1 MTHIRTPRPGLRV
14 ARVGAARAQRTGVRL
29 LGVVVVGLVSTVRL
43 AGPAEA
49 RVVEKVAAVVGTDI
63 ILASEVEEKA
73 GPLMA
78 DVSRIPEAEKRA
90 ARASALRREVLDHLI
105 DDELISAQ
113 AAELRLTVTPEQVD
127 ASIAEIKRQN
137 NIDDEQL
144 KQALRGQGMT
154 MAGYRSDLKKQ
165 LLRFRVLNIAV
176 GSKINVS
183 DEDVRAYYERHY
195 KAGSANVQ
203 VRASHIFLSIPEGAD
218 AGAIADKEALGRKLV
233 ERAATEDFAKL
244 AKEYSD
250 DAATRGE
257 GGDLGFF
264 GKDMLPKPIEDLVF
278 AMKLGEVRGPV
289 RAERGFHVIKL
300 LDRKVAEAKPL
311 AEVDEEIRMQLRQKE
326 MEKQTKGYLA
336 DLRKRT
342 LVDIRY

>member
-1 MTHIRTPRPGLRV
+1 MTMLLPGSGLRNLGASRNWLRTV
-14 ARVGAARAQRTGVRL
+14 AAVCGLGLLLGGAAAW
-29 LGVVVVGLVSTVRL
+29 
-43 AGPAEA
+43 A
-49 RVVEKVAAVVGTDI
+49 RVVEKVAAVVGPNI

-73 GPLMA
+73 GPMMA
-78 DVSRIPEAEKRA
+78 DVSRITDSEKRS

-105 DDELISAQ
+105 DDELIAEQ
-113 AAELRLTVTPEQVD
+113 AVELRLSITPEQVD

-195 KAGSANVQ
+195 KAGGANVQ

-218 AGAIADKEALGRKLV
+218 AGAVADKEALGRKLV

-300 LDRKVAEAKPL
+300 VDRKVAEAKPL

>member
-1 MTHIRTPRPGLRV
+1 MTWAPGLQTLGRAKARMV
-14 ARVGAARAQRTGVRL
+14 AVCSLGLL
-29 LGVVVVGLVSTVRL
+29 LGGASAR
-43 AGPAEA
+43 A
-49 RVVEKVAAVVGTDI
+49 RVVEKVAAVVGPSI

-73 GPLMA
+73 GPMMTE
-78 DVSRIPEAEKRA
+78 VSRIPDTEKRA
-90 ARASALRREVLDHLI
+90 ARASAVRREVLDHLI
-105 DDELISAQ
+105 DDELISEQ
-113 AAELRLTVTPEQVD
+113 ATELRLSITPDQVD

-154 MAGYRSDLKKQ
+154 MAGYRSDLRKQ

-183 DEDVRAYYERHY
+183 DDDVRAYYERHY
-195 KAGSANVQ
+195 KSGSANVQ
-203 VRASHIFLSIPEGAD
+203 VRASHIFLAIPEGAD
-218 AGAIADKEALGRKLV
+218 AGVIAEKEALGRKLV
-233 ERAATEDFAKL
+233 ERAATEDFAAL
-244 AKEYSD
+244 AKEFSD

-257 GGDLGFF
+257 GGDLGLF
-264 GKDMLPKPIEDLVF
+264 GKDMLPKAIEDLVF
-278 AMKLGEVRGPV
+278 AMKVGEVRGPV

-300 LDRKVAEAKPL
+300 IDRKVAEPKPL
-311 AEVDEEIRMQLRQKE
+311 PEVDEEIRQQLRQKE

>member
-1 MTHIRTPRPGLRV
+1 MTTLHGPGSRNLRTSPMTFARRRTMAVVCGL
-14 ARVGAARAQRTGVRL
+14 GLL
-29 LGVVVVGLVSTVRL
+29 LGGAVAS
-43 AGPAEA
+43 A
-49 RVVEKVAAVVGTDI
+49 RVVEKVAAVVGPNI

-73 GPLMA
+73 GPMMA
-78 DVSRIPEAEKRA
+78 DVSRITDAEKRA

-105 DDELISAQ
+105 DDELIAEQ
-113 AAELRLTVTPEQVD
+113 AVELRLSITPEQVD

-195 KAGSANVQ
+195 KAGGANVQ

-218 AGAIADKEALGRKLV
+218 AGAVADKEALGRKLV

-300 LDRKVAEAKPL
+300 VDRKV